1 MPNPVDTLSDLAGA
15 IMAARHIHMILQER
29 RLYTLSLK
37 ALEEKL
43 NETLLSL
50 YYTHGF
56 FGHPAIFP
64 VQ

>member
-1 MPNPVDTLSDLAGA
+1 MYG
-15 IMAARHIHMILQER
+15 QKR

-37 ALEEKL
+37 DLEEKL

-56 FGHPAIFP
+56 FGHLAIFP
-64 VQ
+64 VINF